1 MSLNF
6 HQSNGLV
13 EHAIQTVKCTLKNA
27 KLPNEDHFLSM
38 LFLNTQ
44 PDENGL
50 SPAHKLFKGVS
61 TTFLLVYFLDL
72 NESTC
77 QTRENVFFRFKSSV
91 CSRENQI
98 LEFYI
103 FKFHDVI
110 KCLSIKQEIHF
121 TE

>member
-13 EHAIQTVKCTLKNA
+13 EHAIQTVKCTLKKA
-27 KLPNEDHFLSM
+27 KLPSEDHFLSM

-77 QTRENVFFRFKSSV
+77 QTRENVFFSLQKLCLFLRKSNI
-91 CSRENQI
+91 RILHFQI
-98 LEFYI
+98 
-103 FKFHDVI
+103 
-110 KCLSIKQEIHF
+110 S
-121 TE
+121 